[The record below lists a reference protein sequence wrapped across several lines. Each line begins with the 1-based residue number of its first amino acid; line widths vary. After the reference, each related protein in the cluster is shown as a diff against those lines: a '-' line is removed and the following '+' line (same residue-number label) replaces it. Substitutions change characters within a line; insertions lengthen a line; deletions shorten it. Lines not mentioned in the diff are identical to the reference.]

1 MSTRTRLVHRA
12 VVVVVLAVALL
23 AAWPSP
29 TRDAAAEVGAP
40 TVLGTSVPGAVSD
53 SLTWAKADRAAG
65 TLDRSPW
72 RRGGAD
78 LLSPTRTTRPDGVPA
93 AQPVP
98 EPEPEPEPEPAPPRP
113 TATAQAASGQCA
125 EQKCIALT
133 FDDGPVAGTAALL
146 DLLRSRGVHATFF
159 VVGENARAHPDLL
172 RRMAADGH
180 AVENHTYTHARLTRL
195 GTASIRRELVQTNDV
210 IESVTGVAPA
220 YVRPPYGATDDTVA
234 AVARELGM
242 GQVTW
247 DVDPVDWKDHD
258 SDVVR
263 TRVLAHAHPGAIV
276 LSHDIHATTR
286 AAYPDILDTLID
298 RGYTFVTVPELLGAS
313 PAPGTVRTHG

>member
-12 VVVVVLAVALL
+12 VVVVVLAVAIL

-29 TRDAAAEVGAP
+29 TRDAAAEVGTP
-40 TVLGTSVPGAVSD
+40 TVLGIYVPGAVPD
-53 SLTWAKADRAAG
+53 SLTWAKAERASGERA
-65 TLDRSPW
+65 R
-72 RRGGAD
+72 AD

-98 EPEPEPEPEPAPPRP
+98 EPEPEPAPPRP
-113 TATAQAASGQCA
+113 AATAQAASGQCA
-125 EQKCIALT
+125 ERKCIALT

-159 VVGENARAHPDLL
+159 VVGENAQAHPDLL

-210 IESVTGVAPA
+210 IESATGVAPA
-220 YVRPPYGATDDTVA
+220 YVRPPYGATDDSVA
-234 AVARELGM
+234 AVAGELGM

-263 TRVLAHAHPGAIV
+263 TRVLALAHPGAIV